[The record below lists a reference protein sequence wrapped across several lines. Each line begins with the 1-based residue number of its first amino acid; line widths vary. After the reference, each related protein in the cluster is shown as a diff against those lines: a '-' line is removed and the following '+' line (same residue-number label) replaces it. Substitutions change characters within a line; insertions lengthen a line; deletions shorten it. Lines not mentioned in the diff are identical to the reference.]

1 MKKIILIL
9 IAVGLSFALKAQM
22 IQDQKIIYS
31 NTQTFQDSIKMSGLS
46 GSGTSLVIDENGVI
60 SKGSGGA
67 GATSINGLSDGTTVG
82 TSNVGLGTGALSN
95 NTGSANTA
103 SGYNAL
109 YENTTGQENT
119 ALGYVALY
127 ENTTG
132 YFNTALGVAALLK
145 NIGGAINTAIGYSS
159 LYNNISGNRNIG
171 IGNAAGYAITTGSN
185 NTIIG
190 DYSGTTALSNTV
202 VIAAGTTERLKITA
216 TSFSVNGVPGVSG
229 TFTTADSKTVTVTNG
244 IITEISIP

>member
-9 IAVGLSFALKAQM
+9 IAVGLSFALKAQV
-22 IQDQKIIYS
+22 IQDQLFIYT
-31 NTQTFQDSIKMSGLS
+31 NTQTFQDSVKMSGLS

-82 TSNVGLGTGALSN
+82 TSNVGLGTGALYN
-95 NTGSANTA
+95 NTGN
-103 SGYNAL
+103 L
-109 YENTTGQENT
+109 NT
-119 ALGYVALY
+119 ALGYVALN

-132 YFNTALGVAALLK
+132 NYNTATGSESLKSNTIGNNNTALGTYTLK
-145 NIGGAINTAIGYSS
+145 QNITGSKNTALGYGA
-159 LYNNISGNRNIG
+159 LFWNTGDYNIG
-171 IGNAAGYAITTGSN
+171 IGYTAGDAITTGSN

-229 TFTTADSKTVTVTNG
+229 TFTTADSNTVTVTNG